1 MTKVNPINGHEARSN
16 IFPWLICKSD
26 TIFFLIKKIL
36 NYFNDFKNR
45 NFSFLLLQLN
55 QIIEMKQSQTF
66 FHWMHSNLIAFFIGD
81 KILKYFNDFYNW
93 NLSIHCKSEQKQ
105 VK

>member
-1 MTKVNPINGHEARSN
+1 MTLR
-16 IFPWLICKSD
+16 
-26 TIFFLIKKIL
+26 
-36 NYFNDFKNR
+36 NR
-45 NFSFLLLQLN
+45 NFSFLLQQLN

-66 FHWMHSNLIAFFIGD
+66 FHWIHSNLIAFFIGD